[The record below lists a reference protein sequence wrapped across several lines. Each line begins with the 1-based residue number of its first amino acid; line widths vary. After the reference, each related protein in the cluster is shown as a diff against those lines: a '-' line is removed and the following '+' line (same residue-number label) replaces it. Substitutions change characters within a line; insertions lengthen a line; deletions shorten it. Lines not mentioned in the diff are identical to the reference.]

1 MAKRQVLRG
10 RLSMPVLPSTEYQ
23 KKTVTPSGERQV
35 IRADAGYAA
44 LLEVTVEPVP
54 SGYGRIIYK
63 GYTLIVE

>member
-10 RLSMPVLPSTEYQ
+10 RLSMPVLPSGSYQ
-23 KKTVTPSGERQV
+23 KKTVVPTGVRQV
-35 IRADAGYAA
+35 IRADKGYTA